1 MRLIGSSGFQERKL
15 ADKRNLIAYLILL
28 LAVLVTLPGC
38 KIRGNPWEISEQ
50 SKPTPERNLPQS
62 IYAPMPTILPS
73 VQGAAIETD
82 QTLESELD
90 LLSELHGEIE

>member
-1 MRLIGSSGFQERKL
+1 M
-15 ADKRNLIAYLILL
+15 ADKHKIIACWALL
-28 LAVLVTLPGC
+28 LVVFVMLPGC

-50 SKPTPERNLPQS
+50 SKPVAEPNLPQS
-62 IYAPMPTILPS
+62 IYAPMPTILPT

-82 QTLESELD
+82 QTLEAELD

>member
-1 MRLIGSSGFQERKL
+1 MFPERKL
-15 ADKRNLIAYLILL
+15 ADKRNLIAYSILL
-28 LAVLVTLPGC
+28 FAGIAILSGC

-50 SKPTPERNLPQS
+50 AKPSPDRNLPQS

-73 VQGAAIETD
+73 VQGSAIETD
-82 QTLESELD
+82 QTLEAELD

>member
-1 MRLIGSSGFQERKL
+1 M
-15 ADKRNLIAYLILL
+15 ADKRNLIAYSILL
-28 LAVLVTLPGC
+28 LAVFVFLPGC
-38 KIRGNPWEISEQ
+38 KIRGNPWELSQQ
-50 SKPTPERNLPQS
+50 SQPTPERNLPQS

-82 QTLESELD
+82 QTLESELE